1 MIKFVCDK
9 SELAAALEHIAVT
22 VSRKAYTIPTGSEEE
37 KRAAKIAAGED
48 IQNEL
53 KKTPNVVECD
63 VNELAESMGTGHCV
77 RGIIHSPQSAE
88 NTYTD
93 RDGKK
98 HFDTSKA
105 FIKQTVYLLDFDN
118 KTVPPRP
125 ELQTADGVR
134 EFINS
139 TIAEHI
145 GQPVNAVSVVSESVS
160 SSAEL
165 RKWHAALVLETPIND
180 FKRAKRIITYI
191 VNDIFGGVADSAC
204 TDPARLIFGS
214 DPEKITAVYDGYM
227 TADTVTALEKLI
239 EEKERERKE
248 KAAAKAAAAA
258 AKRAT
263 SGEGTE
269 MTADRLAAIIL
280 NARCDFGAGGYSE
293 FLTAAAA
300 LYHLAHIPSEAIAAW
315 GETYD
320 GTRQNP
326 RQWESM
332 NRDNSITIGTL
343 KYAAMK
349 LNESAFN
356 SYKQEL
362 YENSLPHF
370 LKPKKGK
377 PAKALEWDSTI
388 NEPTTE
394 PVEPPADDQP
404 AATAAVTVAE
414 SMPAAVLTVGTSADD
429 QPAGDQT
436 ETAAPI
442 NTAESGTPSK
452 PAAAADDQTEDTTTS
467 ADDNPAEIKK
477 DPEKWTGEQ
486 WEEAYQYNFDIPHQT
501 ENVLNQFIRLYKA
514 CFKNKYLYKWRLPEY
529 IQPVIK
535 QRREDGA
542 IYSAIVGF
550 KINPVPLARDL
561 VRTLHAINIT
571 SSVTGLLY
579 IYENGRYTKIDP
591 EQERG
596 IIRKR
601 LENLDRGAHI
611 WDTKTVKDC
620 MLMLHSPSKV
630 HKLDDFNANESI
642 INFQNGLLN
651 INTGEITPHTP
662 DELTT
667 IQLPLIY
674 DPNAGTD
681 TPTFDKMI
689 EHLSSGRED
698 VKKLL
703 LQMCALAISNI
714 NVSNYKVFLLIFGA
728 KDSGKSKIFSLLS
741 RLLGNENVHS
751 TSLYLLEENRF
762 EPMNLYGKRFAG
774 HAELDNNSVVHHVG
788 TIKALTGGDLVRGE
802 VKGGGTFNF
811 MYKGVI
817 VFSSNDKPY
826 LPSADNAFYDRLR
839 LVEVPQTVKEKDP
852 ELLKKM
858 WGERQ
863 QIINKL
869 LPYLKE
875 VITANAVIDPESSI
889 KEKRKYRA
897 ENAIEI
903 SFFNDCCCMRSQLQ
917 TITDSQTKQWIYDK
931 FREYCDSNGVKAKN
945 IPSKP
950 QFEKRIEQYFISEN
964 LCSCGIEVRKKYGR
978 FYTFTYHDPNVTA
991 PATLSIQANDDADIK
1006 PW

>member
-1 MIKFVCDK
+1 MIIKLLSVTGAKEQF
-9 SELAAALEHIAVT
+9 AAALEHIAVT
-22 VSRKAYTIPTGSEEE
+22 VSRKAYTIPTDSEEH
-37 KRAAKIAAGED
+37 KRAAKTAAGQD

-53 KKTPNVVECD
+53 KNAPNAVEWD
-63 VNELAESMGTGHCV
+63 ANELAKYMSKGHCV
-77 RGIIHSPQSAE
+77 RGIIHEPQNE
-88 NTYTD
+88 HNT
-93 RDGKK
+93 RKDGS
-98 HFDTSKA
+98 FDTSKA
-105 FIKQTVYLLDFDN
+105 FIKQTAILLDFDN
-118 KTVPPRP
+118 KSDPPRA
-125 ELQTADGVR
+125 ELETADGVR
-134 EFINS
+134 DFINNS
-139 TIAEHI
+139 IAERI
-145 GQPVNAVSVVSESVS
+145 GQPVNAVSIVSESVS
-160 SSAEL
+160 STPQL
-165 RKWHAALVLETPIND
+165 RKWHAVTVLETPIE
-180 FKRAKRIITYI
+180 KYKKAKALISYI
-191 VNDIFGGVADSAC
+191 VDDIFKDVADSAC
-204 TDPARLIFGS
+204 SDPARLIFGS

-227 TADTVTALEKLI
+227 TADTVTTLEKLI

-394 PVEPPADDQP
+394 PVEP
-404 AATAAVTVAE
+404 
-414 SMPAAVLTVGTSADD
+414 SADD
-429 QPAGDQT
+429 QNAGDQT
-436 ETAAPI
+436 ESTAPTDTAESGEPSTAAAGAADSR
-442 NTAESGTPSK
+442 NESDTTANAAESGTPSK
-452 PAAAADDQTEDTTTS
+452 PAAAADDQTENTTTS
-467 ADDNPAEIKK
+467 ADDNPAEIEK

-501 ENVLNQFIRLYKA
+501 ETVLNQFIRLYKA

-535 QRREDGA
+535 QRRENGA

-550 KINPVPLARDL
+550 KINPVPLARDII
-561 VRTLHAINIT
+561 RTLHAINIT
-571 SSVTGLLY
+571 SSITGLLY

-651 INTGEITPHTP
+651 INTGKITPHTP

-703 LQMCALAISNI
+703 LQICALAISNV
-714 NVSNYKVFLLIFGA
+714 NVSKFKVFLLIYGA

-839 LVEVPQTVKEKDP
+839 LVEVPQTVKEKNP
-852 ELLKKM
+852 ELLEKM

-917 TITDSQTKQWIYDK
+917 TITDNQTKQWIYDK

-950 QFEKRIEQYFISEN
+950 QFEKCIEQYFISEN

-991 PATLSIQANDDADIK
+991 PATLSIQANDDADIN